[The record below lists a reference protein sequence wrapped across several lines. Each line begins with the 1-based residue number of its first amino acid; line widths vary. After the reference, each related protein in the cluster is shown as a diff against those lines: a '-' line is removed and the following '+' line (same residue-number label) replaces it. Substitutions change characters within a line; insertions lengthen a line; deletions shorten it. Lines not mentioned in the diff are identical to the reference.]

1 MPGPPP
7 ERGARERRHGARGSG
22 FRQLAAVPDA
32 KAPAWPLSGA
42 DVGLQREREDVAERL
57 AGWQADLEAEDDRR
71 KRYRLR
77 KRVAEAEVELATL
90 DGMMDGAEASEL
102 AHWADLW
109 KSPQATLWA
118 ESPATVREVALYV
131 RFMTK
136 AEQGDLRAAGEA
148 RQLSDRLGINP
159 AAMLRLR
166 IEVENADELA
176 ARGRERRKRA
186 LAAGSAHVVAGEVV
200 PAEDATFGDAQATP
214 TSDAPRAG
222 SDPRGALWSAP
233 TDAAGP

>member
-7 ERGARERRHGARGSG
+7 KRGARERRHGARGSG

-71 KRYRLR
+71 RRYRLR
-77 KRVAEAEVELATL
+77 KRIAEAEVELATL

-109 KSPQATLWA
+109 RSPQATLWA

-136 AEQGDLRAAGEA
+136 AERGDLRAAGEA

-159 AAMLRLR
+159 LALLKLRA
-166 IEVENADELA
+166 EVENADEA
-176 ARGRERRKRA
+176 ASRGRERRRRE
-186 LAAGSAHVVAGEVV
+186 LAEASRLIVAGQAV
-200 PAEDATFGDAQATP
+200 PAEGATNGDAAT
-214 TSDAPRAG
+214 DAPRAV
-222 SDPRGALWSAP
+222 SDPRGALFLS
-233 TDAAGP
+233 